1 MGLMLLSLGSAATH
15 LVTTLAAAASDSDTT
30 MWYLTRATATAAYVV
45 LAVLVSLGLL
55 RSTARTSGGRISWMV
70 DEVHQFLGTAFGVLV
85 GLHLLT
91 LLLDPFISFSV
102 VNFILPINE
111 PYSPLAVGFGVVAL
125 WTTLVIL
132 GSSWMRRHLPYR
144 FWRLLH
150 YTGFA
155 TFVLV
160 TLHGLLA
167 GSDSGTLWMYA
178 IYIGAGSIVGL
189 LTLARLIM
197 RSDKTALAARRI

>member
-1 MGLMLLSLGSAATH
+1 MGVMPVSLGSVSAH
-15 LVTTLAAAASDSDTT
+15 LVTTLAAAASDSNTT

-91 LLLDPFISFSV
+91 LLLDPFISFSM

-111 PYSPLAVGFGVVAL
+111 PYSPLAVGFGVIAL

-150 YTGFA
+150 YTSFA

-167 GSDSGTLWMYA
+167 GSDSGTVWMYA
-178 IYIGAGSIVGL
+178 IYIGAGSVVGL

-197 RSDKTALAARRI
+197 RSDKTALAARRA